1 MFAFDRLIRAMD
13 EWAHVHPTQDVLA
26 QIGRGTYRPSHM
38 RWTDM
43 MPPGKFQKAAK
54 EASILVAHA
63 GMGSFFI
70 AMEMRKPIVMLPR
83 LASNREHTTDHQLHT
98 VQWLC
103 KKPGVY
109 VATSEDKL
117 ASAIDQALHCGNIA
131 VADFQKFAPEPFLTK
146 IREFL
151 VE

>member
-1 MFAFDRLIRAMD
+1 MLAFDRLIWAMD
-13 EWAHVHPTQDVLA
+13 EWAQVHPTQDVFA
-26 QIGRGTYRPSHM
+26 QIGGGTYRPSHM
-38 RWTDM
+38 RWTQM
-43 MPPGKFQKAAK
+43 MAPRKFKETVK

-83 LASNREHTTDHQLHT
+83 LASRGEHTTDHQLHT
-98 VQWLC
+98 VKWLA

-117 ASAIDQALHCGNIA
+117 SHTIGQALYCGAIA
-131 VADFQKFAPEPFLTK
+131 AAEFEKFAPQPFLTK
-146 IREFL
+146 IRQFIIE
-151 VE
+151 